1 MSGRGPE
8 PPATAVSH
16 HAGAAV
22 TDSKALSAAV
32 EPRLPPDKRFILVAS
47 RLWAWVFLGLMIVFF
62 IVAVPLSGGAT
73 FLTLRNAMNI
83 LVAITPVLLLGLGQ
97 TFVIISAGIDLSVGW
112 VMSLASVISAHA
124 IRASYNAGAPLFVAA
139 TLGFLAAVAGSA
151 GVGLVN
157 GLIIAK
163 LKVPAFIVTLGSSFI
178 VRGMALLFSENT
190 TVIGLPADI
199 RDYGNESLFYI
210 VHGEGGGFYAFE
222 RPDVTGAMLRQM
234 DRIFTWPVVI
244 TAVVVIICMFIL
256 NRTQFGR
263 HTYAIGGNM
272 QAALRTGIPVD
283 RHIIK
288 LYMLSS
294 VTAGIAGF
302 LSTLRF
308 TAGSAVIGDPL
319 LLSSI
324 AAVIIGGVSLFGGAG
339 SIIGTVIGALIIAVL
354 TTGLVMMN
362 VQAFWQFIV
371 VGAVVIIAVLIDQSR
386 DLILGRR
393 GRGA

>member
-1 MSGRGPE
+1 M
-8 PPATAVSH
+8 
-16 HAGAAV
+16 
-22 TDSKALSAAV
+22 TDSNAIAAAM
-32 EPRLPPDKRFILVAS
+32 EPRLSADKRFVLLAS
-47 RLWAWVFLGLMIVFF
+47 RLWAWVFLGVMIVFF
-62 IVAVPLSGGAT
+62 IIAVPLFGGAT
-73 FLTLRNAMNI
+73 FLTVRNSQNI
-83 LVAITPVLLLGLGQ
+83 LMAIVPVLLLGLGQ
-97 TFVIISAGIDLSVGW
+97 TFVIIAAGIDLSVGW
-112 VMSLASVISAHA
+112 VMSLASVLSAHA
-124 IRASYNAGAPLFVAA
+124 IRASYNAGAPLFLAVFLGFAAGVGGAA
-139 TLGFLAAVAGSA
+139 T
-151 GVGLVN
+151 VGLVN

-163 LKVPAFIVTLGSSFI
+163 LKVPAFIVTLGTSFI
-178 VRGMALLFSENT
+178 VRGLSLLFSENT
-190 TVIGLPADI
+190 TVIGLPEGV
-199 RDYGNESLFYI
+199 RDYGNEALFYW
-210 VHGEGGGFYAFE
+210 VRGEGGGFYVLE
-222 RPDVTGAMLRQM
+222 RPEVTGALLRSM
-234 DRIFTWPVVI
+234 DRILAWPVVI
-244 TAVVVIICMFIL
+244 TAVVVIFCIFL
-256 NRTQFGR
+256 LKRTQFGR

-294 VTAGIAGF
+294 ATAGIAGV

-339 SIIGTVIGALIIAVL
+339 SIVGTVIGALIIAVL
-354 TTGLVMMN
+354 TTGLVMLN

-393 GRGA
+393 GRGS

>member
-1 MSGRGPE
+1 
-8 PPATAVSH
+8 
-16 HAGAAV
+16 V
-22 TDSKALSAAV
+22 TDSKAIPA
-32 EPRLPPDKRFILVAS
+32 EPRLPPDKRFILLAS
-47 RLWAWVFLGLMIVFF
+47 RMWAWVFLGLMVVFF
-62 IVAVPLSGGAT
+62 IVAVPLAGGAT

-112 VMSLASVISAHA
+112 VMSLASVVSAHA
-124 IRASYNAGAPLFVAA
+124 IRASFNAGAPLLLAA
-139 TLGFLAAVAGSA
+139 TLGFLAAVAASA

-199 RDYGNESLFYI
+199 RDYGNESLFYL
-210 VHGEGGGFYAFE
+210 VNGEGGGFYAFW
-222 RPDVTGAMLRQM
+222 RPEVSGAMLRQM

-244 TAVVVIICMFIL
+244 TAIVVLICMFVL

-283 RHIIK
+283 SHIVK

-386 DLILGRR
+386 DLVLGRR
-393 GRGA
+393 GRGS

>member
-1 MSGRGPE
+1 
-8 PPATAVSH
+8 
-16 HAGAAV
+16 V
-22 TDSKALSAAV
+22 TDSKASSAAV
-32 EPRLPPDKRFILVAS
+32 EPRLPADKRFILVAS

-62 IVAVPLSGGAT
+62 IIAVPLSGGAT

-124 IRASYNAGAPLFVAA
+124 IRASYNAGAPLFIAA

-210 VHGEGGGFYAFE
+210 VHGEGGGFYAFD

-244 TAVVVIICMFIL
+244 TAIVVIICMFIL

-339 SIIGTVIGALIIAVL
+339 SIVGTVIGALIIAVL

-393 GRGA
+393 GRGS